1 MVLVSLI
8 YPQIVNFRKFFF
20 RFLLLSFCFFVNS
33 VVYAQ
38 CDSSDLAYQSGLKH
52 FERGQFLLS
61 AQEFLVAQKFNCP
74 QNLSKSSWGHLL
86 AITELGEK
94 DEMFY
99 LAFQELP
106 QRLSKDDQNKLSIYQ
121 NFYFPEVYAKSS
133 AYKPIQDKIKIF
145 NHWQDNLPQAK
156 SEYLAG
162 TLSAVL
168 PGAGQ
173 AYTGAWQSAA
183 MAFLLNALF
192 LSATVE
198 LQDQGL
204 YATSLA
210 SGVIFSITYIGNIFN
225 AAKSAEVI
233 NEQAQKS
240 LIESEKRQKFPE
252 LYF

>member
-1 MVLVSLI
+1 M
-8 YPQIVNFRKFFF
+8 
-20 RFLLLSFCFFVNS
+20 
-33 VVYAQ
+33 AQ
-38 CDSSDLAYQSGLKH
+38 CASSDLAYQSGLKH

-61 AQEFLVAQKFNCP
+61 TQEFLVAQKFNCP
-74 QNLSKSSWGHLL
+74 KNVSKSLWGQLL
-86 AITELGEK
+86 AMTELGEK

-106 QRLSKDDQNKLSIYQ
+106 SQLSKDDQIKLNVYQ
-121 NFYFPEVYAKSS
+121 NFYFPEVYTDS
-133 AYKPIQDKIKIF
+133 AVHKPIQDKIKIF
-145 NHWQDNLPQAK
+145 NHWKDNLPQAK
-156 SEYLAG
+156 SEFLAG
-162 TLSAVL
+162 TFSAVL

-210 SGVIFSITYIGNIFN
+210 SGVIFSITYLGNIFN
-225 AAKSAEVI
+225 AAQSAEVI

-240 LIESEKRQKFPE
+240 LIESEKRKKFPE
-252 LYF
+252 LYL